1 MPSITS
7 DHRDRMRVDPTGRAN
22 RLSGRRVE
30 RSGHG
35 SGRSFASQLDAAMG
49 NASLTPNAVVDS
61 VSSVLALQEVGEAG
75 ARTRARRRGEDIL
88 DRLDEIRHGLLLGTI
103 SRTTLER
110 LEQVVQS
117 RIEEASDPRLADV
130 LREIEVRAR
139 VELAKLDRGV

>member
-1 MPSITS
+1 
-7 DHRDRMRVDPTGRAN
+7 
-22 RLSGRRVE
+22 
-30 RSGHG
+30 
-35 SGRSFASQLDAAMG
+35 MG